1 MISPLVYCPR
11 HGGQPTRGGS
21 CAVCAANTIRLPY
34 TKPPLN
40 LNDRMHWRKKAAVVK
55 AVRAYVGGMAI
66 YMKPFQ
72 TVRVEL
78 HYVPRDKRRRDA
90 DNLVAT
96 LKPCLDGLVDA
107 GVIRDDS
114 PEYVTWTVHIDP
126 PSPDPHL
133 YLLVEAA

>member
-1 MISPLVYCPR
+1 M
-11 HGGQPTRGGS
+11 T
-21 CAVCAANTIRLPY
+21 TIRLPY

-40 LNDRMHWRKKAAVVK
+40 LNDRMHWRRKAQIVK
-55 AVRAYVGGMAI
+55 AVRSYVGGMAI
-66 YMKPFQ
+66 YMKPYQ

-107 GVIRDDS
+107 GVIADDS
-114 PEYVTWTVHIDP
+114 PEYVTWTVHIDA
-126 PSPDPHL
+126 PSADPHL
-133 YLLVEAA
+133 YLTVEAA